1 LEDIPLKEGLI
12 SMLST
17 LKKLDVFGEG
27 KNIQILLIDKMANIL
42 SDDKANS
49 VHQNSEINQ
58 KEMKKMEHSE
68 DNKTE
73 N

>member
-1 LEDIPLKEGLI
+1 MEDIPLKEGLI

-27 KNIQILLIDKMANIL
+27 KDIQILLIDKMANIL

-49 VHQNSEINQ
+49 VHQNSEITQ
-58 KEMKKMEHSE
+58 KDMKKIEHSE
-68 DNKTE
+68 ESKNE

>member
-1 LEDIPLKEGLI
+1 
-12 SMLST
+12 MLST